1 MTVTCYNFMKYLNVL
16 TVDDNSKLVVRV
28 HEIEKIL
35 KMLNC
40 HIIHYNLGM
49 DDFMGFT
56 GYTKNGIV
64 IRLTISVIK

>member
-1 MTVTCYNFMKYLNVL
+1 MKHLNVL
-16 TVDDNSKLVVRV
+16 TVNDNFKLVVRV
-28 HEIEKIL
+28 YEIEKIL

-40 HIIHYNLGM
+40 HKIHYNLGM